1 MDSIVKATA
10 GTTTVNNNNIMEAR
24 NSVVATPNATER
36 NNAVATASVEQKSG
50 KKTKFSEVAIVAD
63 GNERKSA
70 FAKGINRSVNFKNVQ
85 SICGYIKTKGYRN
98 AEVIQVVKAEDF
110 LKNGDLSLVDI
121 NGATITNENASE
133 YYIVLDGQHRVYAV
147 AEYNQWVKENNENNL
162 ATITVPAVIAELEKG
177 ETIAEYINEI
187 NITKQEWNI
196 ADYVQGAANVHAD
209 NEFLQTYKKLIKS
222 KENPNGFPISTL
234 NRIFCGIQ
242 TAISQ
247 KDFSLLCSGITE
259 KGKANKKIIPAY
271 NLEIGEKFISIC
283 RDKGFTD
290 KDIAKRF
297 LISEFNDVK
306 HQYSLEKA
314 FEVLNS
320 ITPNDKEEMFNTRQ
334 NLDEQLVREK
344 IEAIIN
350 RLKNNE

>member
-1 MDSIVKATA
+1 MA
-10 GTTTVNNNNIMEAR
+10 
-24 NSVVATPNATER
+24 
-36 NNAVATASVEQKSG
+36 NNANKKMLEEATVSVNAVETASVKQKSG

-63 GNERKSA
+63 GNERKAA

-177 ETIAEYINEI
+177 ETVAEYINEI
-187 NITKQEWNI
+187 NITKQEWSV
-196 ADYVQGAANVHAD
+196 ADYVQGAANVHKD
-209 NEFLQTYKKLIKS
+209 NKFLQTYTMLIKS

-247 KDFSLLCSGITE
+247 KDFSLLCSGITK
-259 KGKANKKIIPAY
+259 KGKANKNIIPAH
-271 NLEIGEKFISIC
+271 NLERGEKFISIC
-283 RDKGFTD
+283 REKGFED

-297 LISEFNDVK
+297 LISEFNDIK
-306 HQYSLEKA
+306 EQYSLDKA
-314 FEVLNS
+314 FEVFNS
-320 ITPNDKEEMFNTRQ
+320 ITPNDKEAMFNERK
-334 NLDEQLVREK
+334 NLDEKLVREK
-344 IEAIIN
+344 VQAIIS
-350 RLKNNE
+350 RLDNND

>member
-1 MDSIVKATA
+1 MA
-10 GTTTVNNNNIMEAR
+10 NNAKKKLLEE
-24 NSVVATPNATER
+24 ATESV
-36 NNAVATASVEQKSG
+36 NAVETASVKQKSG
-50 KKTKFSEVAIVAD
+50 MKTKFSEVAIVAD

-177 ETIAEYINEI
+177 ETVAEYINEI
-187 NITKQEWNI
+187 NITKQEWSV
-196 ADYVQGAANVHAD
+196 ADYVQGAANVHKD
-209 NEFLQTYKKLIKS
+209 NKFLQTYTMLIKS

-247 KDFSLLCSGITE
+247 KDFSLLCSGITK
-259 KGKANKKIIPAY
+259 KGKANKNIIPAH
-271 NLEIGEKFISIC
+271 NLERGEKFISIC
-283 RDKGFTD
+283 REKGFED

-297 LISEFNDVK
+297 LISEFNDIK
-306 HQYSLEKA
+306 EQYSLDKA
-314 FEVLNS
+314 FEVFNS
-320 ITPNDKEEMFNTRQ
+320 ITPNDKEAMFNERK
-334 NLDEQLVREK
+334 NLDEKLVREK
-344 IEAIIN
+344 VQAIIS
-350 RLKNNE
+350 RLDNND